1 MTKRGLGAKPAP
13 QQGRDAMP
21 QAPSEP
27 QATIQAPVPVPNFEE
42 LSRNMA
48 LLVEEAGK
56 ATAAYLKP
64 LDQRQAKS
72 GLPDQVSEVVKTLG
86 QVAEYWLVA
95 PPRGVAAPTRR
106 PPPPLYPP
114 LA

>member
-1 MTKRGLGAKPAP
+1 MTKRGLGPTSSPEKTV
-13 QQGRDAMP
+13 MP
-21 QAPSEP
+21 QAQSEP
-27 QATIQAPVPVPNFEE
+27 PAKVPVPNFEE

-64 LDQRQAKS
+64 LEQREAKS

-86 QVAEYWLVA
+86 QVAEYWLVDPQRA
-95 PPRGVAAPTRR
+95 MQAQTR
-106 PPPPLYPP
+106 LG
-114 LA
+114 